1 MSVLP
6 DEVHQALNQLL
17 QGLQATDN
25 TVRSTAEEQLSTE
38 WVTQR
43 PDVLLMGLA
52 EQMAGSQD
60 EGVSTSRYAREVRMR

>member
-25 TVRSTAEEQLSTE
+25 TVRSTAEEQLNTE
-38 WVTQR
+38 WVAQR

-60 EGVSTSRYAREVRMR
+60 EGVSTRRKAREMEVD

>member
-6 DEVHQALNQLL
+6 PEVHTALAQLL

-25 TVRSTAEEQLSTE
+25 TARSQAEEKLNTE
-38 WVTQR
+38 WVQQR

-52 EQMAGSQD
+52 EQMQGAQD
-60 EGVSTSRYAREVRMR
+60 EGVSREMEKAQ